1 MRRAGIAK
9 PVMLNAPLLLPGT
22 NKRRR
27 GGFSRSGHA
36 IRLDQKQFAL
46 SELEKGLA
54 AL

>member
-1 MRRAGIAK
+1 MRGAGITK
-9 PVMLNAPLLLPGT
+9 PVVLNAPLLLPGT

-27 GGFSRSGHA
+27 GGFARSGHA

-46 SELEKGLA
+46 PEPEEGLA

>member
-1 MRRAGIAK
+1 
-9 PVMLNAPLLLPGT
+9 MLNAPLLLPGT

-27 GGFSRSGHA
+27 SGFSRFGQA

-46 SELEKGLA
+46 SQLEEGLA